1 MSLIENFAS
10 TPKINQTEAKMI
22 ANLDK
27 PSSYSRHAP
36 GPTKTTVSDV
46 EVPIASPS
54 GDFRLLFDDGDLEN
68 GNEWISESQPR
79 FAGSICKDFDR
90 DSFDDQASATD
101 IPSVFSNPADFA
113 SPFSTTPTDESFGL
127 FSKVNQT
134 PSFLSL
140 FNVYLETHTALVE
153 ISSGLQDVSIEDLRD
168 EGRIMRTLRDI
179 GYLGNTAVNSPS
191 LAIRSLQGLR
201 DQGCLLFAFTAVL
214 KACDLVEHI
223 LKRILP
229 TTHPAHLTSATHP
242 STRVGLHGP
251 IPSYFRRSQFMED
264 ICFPGNGQ
272 PQLLADCI
280 TTLIRLDFQ
289 LSHFH
294 QFVSK
299 FIDLTR
305 DQGISANVSIPQCQI
320 RLINL
325 HIRIK
330 TVIESMTPSWNCEF
344 P

>member
-1 MSLIENFAS
+1 MLLSENFAS

-22 ANLDK
+22 TNLDK
-27 PSSYSRHAP
+27 PSSYSHHAP

-54 GDFRLLFDDGDLEN
+54 ADFRLLFDDGDLEN
-68 GNEWISESQPR
+68 GDEWISESQPR
-79 FAGSICKDFDR
+79 FPDSTCKGFDR
-90 DSFDDQASATD
+90 DSFDDPASVTD
-101 IPSVFSNPADFA
+101 IPSVFSNPADFT
-113 SPFSTTPTDESFGL
+113 SLFSTTPTDESFGL
-127 FSKVNQT
+127 FSKANQT

-153 ISSGLQDVSIEDLRD
+153 ISSGLQDVSIEDLHD

-179 GYLGNTAVNSPS
+179 GYLGNTAANSPS
-191 LAIRSLQGLR
+191 LAILSLQGLR

-223 LKRILP
+223 LRRILP
-229 TTHPAHLTSATHP
+229 TAQPAHLTSATQ
-242 STRVGLHGP
+242 TRVGLHGP
-251 IPSYFRRSQFMED
+251 IPSYFKRSQFMD
-264 ICFPGNGQ
+264 DSCFPGNGQ
-272 PQLLADCI
+272 HPQLLAERI
-280 TTLIRLDFQ
+280 TTLIGLDFQ

-305 DQGISANVSIPQCQI
+305 DQGISANVSVPQCQI